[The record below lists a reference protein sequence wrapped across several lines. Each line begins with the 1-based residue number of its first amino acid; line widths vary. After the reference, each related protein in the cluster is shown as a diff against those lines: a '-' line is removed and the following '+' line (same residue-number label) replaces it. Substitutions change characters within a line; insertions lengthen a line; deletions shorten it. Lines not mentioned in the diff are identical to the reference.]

1 MENREDAAKILA
13 GIAKLLNEAG
23 SVLIFPHIQMDGDAM
38 GSAAAL
44 CGVLRKEGKR
54 ADILI
59 EDRIPENLKF
69 LDKGYC
75 VQNSDIVEPDV
86 CIAVDCS
93 DLLRMGKR
101 LDIFKTGKK
110 TAMIDHH
117 TTAEAFADLS
127 YIDIDVSA
135 SGEIAMKLIKAM
147 GLVIDM
153 VTAEEL
159 FTAIATDTGRF
170 MYSNATG
177 ATHLAVAELYETG
190 MDHNKVAI
198 EIYQRR
204 RVEKVKLMNAIMSTM
219 ELFGEGKG
227 IIAVMAKQLLNET
240 GAYPDETEGMVEELR
255 NIDGVEI
262 AAFIKEEN
270 DGVKVTMRSKT
281 LADVS
286 RIAAQFGG
294 GGHKKAAGCTVKG
307 DIVDVKSLIMQAVN
321 DELNKY
327 ERK

>member
-227 IIAVMAKQLLNET
+227 IIAVMTKQLLNET